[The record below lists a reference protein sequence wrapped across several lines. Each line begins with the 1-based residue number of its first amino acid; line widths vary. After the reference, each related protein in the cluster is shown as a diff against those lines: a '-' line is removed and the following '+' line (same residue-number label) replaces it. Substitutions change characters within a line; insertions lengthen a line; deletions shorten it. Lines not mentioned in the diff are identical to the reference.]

1 MSCSGE
7 VDAGSESGCGGG
19 DDLISIRPGIL
30 AELKRA
36 KYGVAGHAT
45 VDLCHWTKKSFRNDG
60 DCYKHKFYGI
70 ATHRCMEFSPA
81 GMLCQNRCVYCWRPM
96 EFYEASAMDPAGALG
111 PKEVVERL
119 MEERRRLVMG
129 HYGDA
134 RADRAKL
141 DDSLM
146 PTHYAISL
154 SGEPTMYPRLP
165 ELVRHLRGLPA
176 TRSIFLVTNGQ
187 EPAMLQRLADED
199 ALPTQLYLSTNAADR
214 GTFER
219 INRPRY
225 ADSWERWGESLGMLE
240 GLRTRTVLRITLI
253 RGYNTGPGAAE
264 AFGRMAAAASPHFV
278 EAKSYMHVGRSIN
291 RLDRDRMLSHDEVR
305 RFAGGMAAA
314 SGGLLEEADESKAS
328 RIVLLA
334 NARRRIPREISAPAP
349 APAPAPA
356 VTAAA
361 RR

>member
-7 VDAGSESGCGGG
+7 VVDGEGRDG
-19 DDLISIRPGIL
+19 DLISIRPGIL

-45 VDLCHWTKKSFRNDG
+45 VDLCHWTKKSFRHDG
-60 DCYKHKFYGI
+60 DCYKHRFYGI

-96 EFYEASAMDPAGALG
+96 EFYESSAMDPADALG

-119 MEERRRLVMG
+119 MDERRRLIMG

-134 RADRAKL
+134 RADRSRL
-141 DDSLM
+141 DESLA
-146 PTHYAISL
+146 PSHYAISL

-165 ELVRHLRGLPA
+165 ELIRHLRGLPA

-187 EPAMLQRLADED
+187 EPAMLRRLADED

-214 GTFER
+214 GSFER

-225 ADSWERWGESLGMLE
+225 ADSWERWNESLGLLRD
-240 GLRTRTVLRITLI
+240 LRTRTVIRITLI
-253 RGYNTGPGAAE
+253 RGYNTGPGMDAAF
-264 AFGRMAAAASPHFV
+264 AGMLADASPHFV

-291 RLDRDRMLSHDEVR
+291 RLERDHMMPHEEVR
-305 RFAGGMAAA
+305 RFAAGMSSA
-314 SGGLLEEADESKAS
+314 SGGSLEVADESVPS

-334 NARRRIPREISAPAP
+334 NAVRPIAREIRGPVAELSAPA
-349 APAPAPA
+349 
-356 VTAAA
+356 AAA
-361 RR
+361 AAA

>member
-7 VDAGSESGCGGG
+7 VVDSEGPGGG
-19 DDLISIRPGIL
+19 LISIRPGIL
-30 AELKRA
+30 AEMKKA

-45 VDLCHWTKKSFRNDG
+45 VDLCHWTKKSFRHDG

-96 EFYEASAMDPAGALG
+96 EFYESSAMDPGSALG
-111 PKEVVERL
+111 PQEVVERL
-119 MEERRRLVMG
+119 MDERRRLITG
-129 HYGDA
+129 HYGDE
-134 RADRAKL
+134 RADRERL
-141 DDSLM
+141 DESLA

-165 ELVRHLRGLPA
+165 ELIRHLRGLPA

-187 EPAMLQRLADED
+187 EPGMLRRLADED

-225 ADSWERWGESLGMLE
+225 ADSWERWTESLGLLR
-240 GLRTRTVLRITLI
+240 GLRTRTVIRITLI
-253 RGYNTGPGAAE
+253 RGYNTGPRMAE
-264 AFGRMAAAASPHFV
+264 AFAGMLSAASPHFV

-291 RLDRDRMLSHDEVR
+291 RLERDHMMHHEEVR
-305 RFAGGMAAA
+305 RFASEMAGAAGGC
-314 SGGLLEEADESKAS
+314 LEVADESVAS

-334 NARRRIPREISAPAP
+334 NAGRRIGREIRGPRAELAAAPA
-349 APAPAPA
+349 
-356 VTAAA
+356 AAA
-361 RR
+361 A

>member
-7 VDAGSESGCGGG
+7 VVEGDAGPGG
-19 DDLISIRPGIL
+19 DLISIRPGIL

-45 VDLCHWTKKSFRNDG
+45 VDLCHWTKKSFRHDG
-60 DCYKHKFYGI
+60 DCYKRRFYGI

-96 EFYEASAMDPAGALG
+96 EFYESSAMDPDAALG
-111 PKEVVERL
+111 PEEVVERL
-119 MEERRRLVMG
+119 MAERRRLVMG

-134 RADRAKL
+134 RADRSRL
-141 DDSLM
+141 DESLE

-165 ELVRHLRGLPA
+165 ELIRHLRGLPA

-187 EPAMLQRLADED
+187 EPAMLRRLADED

-214 GTFER
+214 AAFER

-225 ADSWERWGESLGMLE
+225 ADSWERWSESLAMLRD
-240 GLRTRTVLRITLI
+240 LRTRTVIRITLI
-253 RGYNTGPGAAE
+253 RDYNTGPGAAA
-264 AFGRMAAAASPHFV
+264 AFAGMLSAASPHFV

-291 RLDRDRMLSHDEVR
+291 RLERDHMMRHEEVR
-305 RFAGGMAAA
+305 RFASEMATS
-314 SGGLLEEADESKAS
+314 SGGLFEEADESEAS

-334 NARRRIPREISAPAP
+334 NAERRIERGIRGPRAEIAPL
-349 APAPAPA
+349 
-356 VTAAA
+356 AA
-361 RR
+361 

>member
-7 VDAGSESGCGGG
+7 VVDGPEQDG
-19 DDLISIRPGIL
+19 DLISIRPGIL

-45 VDLCHWTKKSFRNDG
+45 VDLCHWTKKSFRHDG

-96 EFYEASAMDPAGALG
+96 EFYESSAMDPAAALG
-111 PKEVVERL
+111 PEEVVERL
-119 MEERRRLVMG
+119 MGERRRLIMG
-129 HYGDA
+129 HYGDV
-134 RADRAKL
+134 RADKSRL
-141 DDSLM
+141 DESLA

-165 ELVRHLRGLPA
+165 ELIRHLRGLPA

-187 EPAMLQRLADED
+187 EPGMLRRLADED

-214 GTFER
+214 ESFER

-225 ADSWERWGESLGMLE
+225 DDSWERWTESLGLLR
-240 GLRTRTVLRITLI
+240 GLRTRTVIRITLI
-253 RGYNTGPGAAE
+253 RGYNTGPGMAGAFAE
-264 AFGRMAAAASPHFV
+264 MLSAASPHFV

-291 RLDRDRMLSHDEVR
+291 RLERDHMMRHEEVR
-305 RFAGGMAAA
+305 AFAAGMAGA
-314 SGGLLEEADESKAS
+314 SGGTLEFADESEVS

-334 NARRRIPREISAPAP
+334 NAGRPIPREIRGPRAELAAAAPAL
-349 APAPAPA
+349 
-356 VTAAA
+356 AA
-361 RR
+361 